1 MVSPSRLLPHPQN
14 SQVQGL
20 SPCRGVQGTRSPLPG
35 GVGGRMPLRKGC
47 GGRMPCGESGESVKS
62 RVDVCDEG
70 IEKLRLCVWNVVL
83 HFSQTL
89 KKTCFC
95 DA

>member
-35 GVGGRMPLRKGC
+35 GV